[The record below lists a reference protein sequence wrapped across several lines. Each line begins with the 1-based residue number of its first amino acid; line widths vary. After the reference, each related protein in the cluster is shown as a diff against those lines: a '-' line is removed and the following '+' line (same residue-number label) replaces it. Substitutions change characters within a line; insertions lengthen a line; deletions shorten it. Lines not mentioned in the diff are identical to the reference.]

1 MILQLHSSLLDP
13 VEQPVQGLLQT
24 RHVGNVNVED
34 RPRSGDVVQTKSS
47 RHFAEAVSN
56 PGNRRCRTNGVFQTQ
71 SSQHFAEAVS
81 NPGKGR
87 CWTNDGSVG
96 AAEDQEGGV
105 LAAALL
111 HARQHDFQLALPE
124 AELEI

>member
-34 RPRSGDVVQTKSS
+34 RPRSGDVVQPQSS
-47 RHFAEAVSN
+47 R
-56 PGNRRCRTNGVFQTQ
+56 
-71 SSQHFAEAVS
+71 HFAEAVS